1 MRTLM
6 NKIKLIW
13 EEIKNLFKRKKMKY
27 EFPNVKV
34 KIIEDKIGVTKN
46 AQTDGKLN
54 EPKSNSKTLSVCENE
69 GVVSADEFRAK
80 EITKATS
87 VLAILEEKNH
97 F

>member
-1 MRTLM
+1 MRTLI
-6 NKIKLIW
+6 NKIKPIW

-46 AQTDGKLN
+46 AQTVGKLN
-54 EPKSNSKTLSVCENE
+54 DPKSNSKTLSVCENE

-80 EITKATS
+80 EITKATA
-87 VLAILEEKNH
+87 VLATL
-97 F
+97 